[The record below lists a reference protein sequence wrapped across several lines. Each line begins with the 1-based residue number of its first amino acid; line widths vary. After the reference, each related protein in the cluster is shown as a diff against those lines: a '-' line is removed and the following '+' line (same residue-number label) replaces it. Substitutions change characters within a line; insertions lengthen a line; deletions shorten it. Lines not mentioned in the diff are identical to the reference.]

1 MYSDQGD
8 VEGHYRDAFDVTQ
21 REVRGMRGT
30 VQPVASE

>member
-1 MYSDQGD
+1 MYSEQGD
-8 VEGHYRDAFDVTQ
+8 VERHYRDAFDASQ